1 MIIEI
6 RDNGNKTWT
15 LYIDG
20 DSEKDHCH
28 NPINLMKQVFRDY
41 GLRVWLTSK
50 DFKTLTAIK

>member
-1 MIIEI
+1 MIIET

-28 NPINLMKQVFRDY
+28 NPINLMKQVFSKY
-41 GLRVWLTSK
+41 GITDWRTSEDHK
-50 DFKTLTAIK
+50 VLTALK